1 MKYRAGGRTIDK
13 NHKLECYENPV
24 VKAVK
29 LSKKSS
35 AKS

>member
-24 VKAVK
+24 VVLFWFKNM
-29 LSKKSS
+29 
-35 AKS
+35 